1 MICKHCGTE
10 IDDKTVLCVHCGKVV
25 IEKPKMPM
33 WLVVLLWIFFL
44 PIMAIVAIV
53 KNKKIPQK
61 TKIIMI
67 VTIIILFVFVGIVG
81 SISESNEEK
90 VDFELIVASVEN
102 GNYEKAQDMIEDFI
116 RQYPESEYSNEINSK
131 KELVDAEILKI
142 ENEKKVKEEQEK
154 LEKEKEKLKKEKK
167 ENAQK
172 ANISINAF
180 ENMLTACET
189 IGVEYGKISN
199 ITAKDNWA
207 NGKRCSFDYSGYQ
220 FLVYFNQDETVNS
233 INSGTIKFY
242 ENGKKVEDLKNRLI
256 TTEEKTQLK
265 LWAEDNIKKI
275 LKSPSTA
282 EFPGGFL
289 SPFEDWNFSKNGT
302 NYTVSSY
309 VDSQN
314 GFGAMIRS
322 QFTIVYEWKD
332 STGKVTSLIF
342 DGEKVI

>member
-1 MICKHCGTE
+1 M
-10 IDDKTVLCVHCGKVV
+10 
-25 IEKPKMPM
+25 
-33 WLVVLLWIFFL
+33 
-44 PIMAIVAIV
+44 
-53 KNKKIPQK
+53 
-61 TKIIMI
+61 
-67 VTIIILFVFVGIVG
+67 
-81 SISESNEEK
+81 
-90 VDFELIVASVEN
+90 
-102 GNYEKAQDMIEDFI
+102 
-116 RQYPESEYSNEINSK
+116 
-131 KELVDAEILKI
+131 
-142 ENEKKVKEEQEK
+142 
-154 LEKEKEKLKKEKK
+154 
-167 ENAQK
+167 
-172 ANISINAF
+172 
-180 ENMLTACET
+180 
-189 IGVEYGKISN
+189 
-199 ITAKDNWA
+199 
-207 NGKRCSFDYSGYQ
+207 
-220 FLVYFNQDETVNS
+220 
-233 INSGTIKFY
+233 

>member
-1 MICKHCGTE
+1 MICKHCGAE
-10 IDDKTVLCVHCGKVV
+10 IDDKAVLCVHCGKMVV
-25 IEKPKMPM
+25 EKTN
-33 WLVVLLWIFFL
+33 
-44 PIMAIVAIV
+44 V
-53 KNKKIPQK
+53 KNKKTSQK
-61 TKIIMI
+61 TKIILI
-67 VTIIILFVFVGIVG
+67 VAIVIFCVFVGIVG
-81 SISESNEEK
+81 SISESNEEANY
-90 VDFELIVASVEN
+90 EAIVTSVED
-102 GNYEKAQDMIEDFI
+102 GNYEEAQDMIEDFI
-116 RQYPESEYSNEINSK
+116 SQYPDSEYLVEINAK
-131 KELVDAEILKI
+131 KELVDAEVLKI
-142 ENEKKVKEEQEK
+142 ENEKKEKEEQEK
-154 LEKEKEKLKKEKK
+154 LEKEKEKLNKENM

-172 ANISINAF
+172 ANISVNAF
-180 ENMLTACET
+180 ENMLIACEA

-199 ITAKDNWA
+199 IASKDNWA

-282 EFPGGFL
+282 DFPGGFL
-289 SPFEDWNFSKNGT
+289 SPFEDWSFSKNGT
-302 NYTVSSY
+302 SYTVSSY

-322 QFTIVYEWKD
+322 QFTITYEWED
-332 STGKVTSLIF
+332 ETGKVTSLIF

>member
-10 IDDKTVLCVHCGKVV
+10 IDDKAVLCVHCGKMVT
-25 IEKPKMPM
+25 EKPKMPM
-33 WLVVLLWIFFL
+33 WL
-44 PIMAIVAIV
+44 IV
-53 KNKKIPQK
+53 KNKKMTQK
-61 TKIIMI
+61 TKTILI
-67 VTIIILFVFVGIVG
+67 VAIIIFYVFVGIAA
-81 SISESNEEK
+81 SIFALNVEK
-90 VDFELIVASVEN
+90 ANYEAIVASVEN
-102 GNYEKAQDMIEDFI
+102 GNYEEAQDMIEDFI
-116 RQYPESEYSNEINSK
+116 RQYPDSGYSSEINAR

-142 ENEKKVKEEQEK
+142 ENEKKEKEKQEK
-154 LEKEKEKLKKEKK
+154 LSKEKK

-172 ANISINAF
+172 ANISVNAF
-180 ENMLTACET
+180 ENMLTACED
-189 IGVEYGKISN
+189 IGIEYGNISN
-199 ITAKDNWA
+199 ITSKDNWA

-289 SPFEDWNFSKNGT
+289 SPFEDWSFSKNGT
-302 NYTVSSY
+302 SYTVSSY

-322 QFTIVYEWKD
+322 QFTITYEWKD
-332 STGKVTSLIF
+332 ETGKVTSLIF